1 MHRLASC
8 PGIDPPE
15 DVVLVEQPPAD
26 VLLLSSAGTDL
37 SCLEAV
43 VQASPDWS
51 SRIRALHLDNLSHPA
66 QLDHYLA
73 STATQAR
80 LIVVRLLGSRGHW
93 SYGLE
98 QLQRWSDE
106 GADRQLLVL
115 AGTVDQ
121 QGDLHGIGT
130 VVPALADRLA
140 ALLREGGETNM
151 ARLLDAI
158 QALLSGAPP
167 DSEEIAVVPL
177 ADPFP
182 WDWQD
187 DPGATVGVVLYRAQ
201 LQAGD
206 TALAQ
211 HLNQALRERGLRPRL
226 IWVSSL
232 RDPAVQ
238 AGVLDLLR
246 SQGAQVVITGT
257 AFASVTTEQAG
268 LGSALWDSLDRPV
281 LQLLTAGTSRER
293 WQQSSRGLEP
303 LDLSLQVVMPELDA
317 RVTPRPCAFRQAR
330 PPSGNSPRRSRRSN
344 RIGTASSG

>member
-15 DVVLVEQPPAD
+15 DLVLVEQPPAD

-106 GADRQLLVL
+106 CADRQLLVL

-121 QGDLHGIGT
+121 QVDLHGIGT

-140 ALLREGGETNM
+140 ALLREGGC
-151 ARLLDAI
+151 LL
-158 QALLSGAPP
+158 
-167 DSEEIAVVPL
+167 
-177 ADPFP
+177 
-182 WDWQD
+182 
-187 DPGATVGVVLYRAQ
+187 Y
-201 LQAGD
+201 
-206 TALAQ
+206 
-211 HLNQALRERGLRPRL
+211 N
-226 IWVSSL
+226 
-232 RDPAVQ
+232 
-238 AGVLDLLR
+238 
-246 SQGAQVVITGT
+246 
-257 AFASVTTEQAG
+257 
-268 LGSALWDSLDRPV
+268 
-281 LQLLTAGTSRER
+281 LTLPTI
-293 WQQSSRGLEP
+293 
-303 LDLSLQVVMPELDA
+303 EL
-317 RVTPRPCAFRQAR
+317 V
-330 PPSGNSPRRSRRSN
+330 
-344 RIGTASSG
+344 

>member
-98 QLQRWSDE
+98 QLQRWSE
-106 GADRQLLVL
+106 EVADRQLLVL

-158 QALLSGAPP
+158 QALLNGTPP
-167 DSEEIAVVPL
+167 DSEEIEVAPL

-211 HLNQALRERGLRPRL
+211 HLNQALRERCLRPRL

-246 SQGAQVVITGT
+246 SQGADR
-257 AFASVTTEQAG
+257 G
-268 LGSALWDSLDRPV
+268 LP
-281 LQLLTAGTSRER
+281 LLTQCQRLSASD
-293 WQQSSRGLEP
+293 SSLE
-303 LDLSLQVVMPELDA
+303 S
-317 RVTPRPCAFRQAR
+317 
-330 PPSGNSPRRSRRSN
+330 
-344 RIGTASSG
+344 